1 MEQGILKKLR
11 KSYDR
16 LTKSE
21 KIVANYVLKHPEEIL
36 YASITDFADACGVG
50 DTTIFRFCKA
60 LKLNGYQE
68 FKMLLAKDIAT
79 QKGTDATVLGAVTKE
94 DDTRTICKK
103 TLSADV
109 EALNETFESIDFSE
123 LEKAV
128 DRMTAANRICFFGM
142 GSSGMIAQEAK
153 VKFMRIVPNVEC
165 AVDGHLQLM
174 TAALLKKDD
183 VAIVFSYSGA
193 TKNSIE
199 IAKMAKENGATVI
212 SVTRFPKSHLTGVS
226 DIVLTCGSNEG
237 PLEGGASSTSMVQMY
252 IIDVLYLLYFVRNYE
267 TSWEHKSKT
276 TESISKQVL

>member
-1 MEQGILKKLR
+1 MEQGILKKLE

-21 KIVANYVLKHPEEIL
+21 KIVANYVLGQPEEIL

-79 QKGTDATVLGAVTKE
+79 RKGKDATVLGAVAKE

-103 TLSADV
+103 ALSADV
-109 EALNETFESIDFSE
+109 EALNETFESIDFAE
-123 LEKAV
+123 LERAV
-128 DRMTAANRICFFGM
+128 NRMSEANRICFFGM

-165 AVDGHLQLM
+165 AADGHLQLM
-174 TAALLKKDD
+174 TAALLKEND
-183 VAIVFSYSGA
+183 VAVIFSYSGA

-199 IAKMAKENGATVI
+199 IARMAKENGATVI
-212 SVTRFPKSHLTGVS
+212 SVTRFPKSHLAGVS

-267 TSWEHKSKT
+267 TSWDHKTKT